1 MRLSTPV
8 KVAFGYL
15 LLTVLLIVSVNY
27 IYRQMK
33 QLTQRNNIEELQNER
48 RHLTHTIVSQL
59 YAAEVVAQTLSAGQL
74 DNYWSYRKA
83 MKETKNSIDS
93 LRSLLNDS
101 IQLLRLDT
109 VQILLTKKERNTRQL
124 LTALQDNEPDKLY
137 RQQVEELIQQQDS
150 ILGQQHIH
158 KKVVTKKHTSY
169 TVEKKKGFFKRLVAV
184 FSPGKGDSTEVRN
197 VIQEEY
203 VDTLT
208 EAYNLVDTV
217 AHLLHGIQ
225 NKVYETRQQHTE
237 QINKRI
243 YLIQLAGTQLSV
255 KVNQLLEDIEAEE
268 QQATQLKIQKE
279 QRVRKHSA
287 TIIAGIAVLSVVL
300 ALFFFT
306 LIWRD
311 ISKSNHYRKELE
323 KAKQK
328 AEDLL
333 VAREKLM
340 LTITHDIKAPVGS
353 IIGYLDLL
361 ERLLTEKRA
370 CFYLSNMKNS
380 AQHLLSLVT
389 SLLDFHRLDVQK
401 MDIHKVSFNP
411 YELMESIYNCFL
423 PIAEKKQLLLTK
435 KLASPLNTSFMG
447 DPFRI
452 RQITE
457 NLLSNALKFTK
468 EGKIELFAA
477 YENAQLH
484 FYVKD
489 TGCGITPDE
498 QKKIFQEFTRLR
510 NAQEQEGFGLGLAI
524 TKKLVTLL
532 GGNIKVESRIH
543 EGSCFHV
550 FIPLGDPIRTNTP
563 NEEKLID
570 LPNALQLLLIDDDSI
585 QLNLTKSM
593 LENLYHNSKEK
604 PVIKCCTTSAEL
616 FSELKTHTYH
626 LILTDI
632 QMPEINGFELLQK
645 IRTEVRLK
653 NPADII
659 PIIAITARGDINEND
674 FKKQGF
680 AGCLHKPF
688 SLYELYEAIHEVL
701 RNSNCQLPESN
712 ASAFTQVKESNT
724 SSETLCFDDLLAFS
738 ADDED
743 AAKDIIQ
750 TFIAETENSL
760 KKIELA
766 LKENDMHTLCNVA
779 HKMLPTFTMIKANEI
794 LPTLKWLEA
803 QRNESQLSPRAME
816 EGKKIE
822 KYTQFVIEYTRK
834 KYFTK

>member
-169 TVEKKKGFFKRLVAV
+169 TVEKKKGFFKRLAAV

-570 LPNALQLLLIDDDSI
+570 LPNALRLLLIDDDSI

-659 PIIAITARGDINEND
+659 PVIAITARGDINEND

-701 RNSNCQLPESN
+701 KNSNCQLPESN

-794 LPTLKWLEA
+794 LPALKWLEA

-834 KYFTK
+834 QYFTK

>member
-169 TVEKKKGFFKRLVAV
+169 TVEKKKGFFKRLAAV

-333 VAREKLM
+333 VARENLM

-570 LPNALQLLLIDDDSI
+570 LPNALRLLLIDDDSI

>member
-169 TVEKKKGFFKRLVAV
+169 TVEKKKGFFKRLAAV

-477 YENAQLH
+477 YENTQLH

-570 LPNALQLLLIDDDSI
+570 LPNALRLLLIDDDSI

-659 PIIAITARGDINEND
+659 PVIAITARGDINEND

-701 RNSNCQLPESN
+701 KNSNCQLPESN

-738 ADDED
+738 ADDEE

-794 LPTLKWLEA
+794 LPALKWLEA

-816 EGKKIE
+816 EGKKVE

>member
-169 TVEKKKGFFKRLVAV
+169 TVEKKKGFFKRLAAV

-225 NKVYETRQQHTE
+225 TKVYETRQQHTE

-300 ALFFFT
+300 ALFFFA

-389 SLLDFHRLDVQK
+389 SLLDLHRLDVQK

-498 QKKIFQEFTRLR
+498 QKKIFQEFTRLH

-524 TKKLVTLL
+524 TRKLVTLL
-532 GGNIKVESRIH
+532 SGNIRVESCIN

-550 FIPLGDPIRTNTP
+550 FIPLGDPVQTNAA
-563 NEEKLID
+563 NEERMID
-570 LPNALQLLLIDDDSI
+570 LPNALRLLLIDDDSI

-616 FSELKTHTYH
+616 FSELKAHTYH

-645 IRTEVRLK
+645 IRKEVELEGQI
-653 NPADII
+653 NAI
-659 PIIAITARGDINEND
+659 PVIAITAREDIDEND

-680 AGCLHKPF
+680 TGCLHKPF

-701 RNSNCQLPESN
+701 KNSNCQLPGSN

-738 ADDED
+738 ADDEE

-750 TFIAETENSL
+750 TFISETENSL
-760 KKIELA
+760 KKIELS
-766 LKENDMHTLCNVA
+766 LEENDMHTLCNVA

-794 LPTLKWLEA
+794 LPALKWLEA
-803 QRNESQLSPRAME
+803 QRNESKLSARAME
-816 EGKKIE
+816 EGGKIE
-822 KYTQFVIEYTRK
+822 KYTQFVIKYTRK
-834 KYFTK
+834 KYFAK

>member
-1 MRLSTPV
+1 
-8 KVAFGYL
+8 
-15 LLTVLLIVSVNY
+15 
-27 IYRQMK
+27 
-33 QLTQRNNIEELQNER
+33 
-48 RHLTHTIVSQL
+48 
-59 YAAEVVAQTLSAGQL
+59 
-74 DNYWSYRKA
+74 
-83 MKETKNSIDS
+83 
-93 LRSLLNDS
+93 
-101 IQLLRLDT
+101 
-109 VQILLTKKERNTRQL
+109 
-124 LTALQDNEPDKLY
+124 
-137 RQQVEELIQQQDS
+137 
-150 ILGQQHIH
+150 
-158 KKVVTKKHTSY
+158 
-169 TVEKKKGFFKRLVAV
+169 
-184 FSPGKGDSTEVRN
+184 
-197 VIQEEY
+197 
-203 VDTLT
+203 
-208 EAYNLVDTV
+208 
-217 AHLLHGIQ
+217 
-225 NKVYETRQQHTE
+225 
-237 QINKRI
+237 
-243 YLIQLAGTQLSV
+243 
-255 KVNQLLEDIEAEE
+255 
-268 QQATQLKIQKE
+268 
-279 QRVRKHSA
+279 
-287 TIIAGIAVLSVVL
+287 
-300 ALFFFT
+300 
-306 LIWRD
+306 
-311 ISKSNHYRKELE
+311 
-323 KAKQK
+323 
-328 AEDLL
+328 
-333 VAREKLM
+333 
-340 LTITHDIKAPVGS
+340 
-353 IIGYLDLL
+353 
-361 ERLLTEKRA
+361 
-370 CFYLSNMKNS
+370 
-380 AQHLLSLVT
+380 
-389 SLLDFHRLDVQK
+389 
-401 MDIHKVSFNP
+401 
-411 YELMESIYNCFL
+411 
-423 PIAEKKQLLLTK
+423 
-435 KLASPLNTSFMG
+435 MG

-532 GGNIKVESRIH
+532 SGNIRVESRIN

-550 FIPLGDPIRTNTP
+550 FIPLGDPVQTNTP
-563 NEEKLID
+563 NEERMID
-570 LPNALQLLLIDDDSI
+570 LPNALRLLLIDDDSI

-604 PVIKCCTTSAEL
+604 PIIKCCTTSAEL
-616 FSELKTHTYH
+616 FSELKAHTYH

-645 IRTEVRLK
+645 IRKEVKLEGQT
-653 NPADII
+653 NAI
-659 PIIAITARGDINEND
+659 PVIAITARGDIDEND

-701 RNSNCQLPESN
+701 KNSNCQLPESN

-738 ADDED
+738 ADDEE

-750 TFIAETENSL
+750 TFISETENSL

-794 LPTLKWLEA
+794 LPALKWLEA

>member
-169 TVEKKKGFFKRLVAV
+169 TVEKKKGFFKRLAAV

-468 EGKIELFAA
+468 EGKIELFTA

-794 LPTLKWLEA
+794 LPALKWLEA

-816 EGKKIE
+816 EGKKVE

>member
-169 TVEKKKGFFKRLVAV
+169 TVEKKKGFFKRLAAV

-468 EGKIELFAA
+468 EGKIELFTA

>member
-83 MKETKNSIDS
+83 MKETKNFIDS

-169 TVEKKKGFFKRLVAV
+169 TVEKKKGFFKRLAAV

-411 YELMESIYNCFL
+411 YELMENIYNCFL

-570 LPNALQLLLIDDDSI
+570 LPNALRLLLIDDDSI

-659 PIIAITARGDINEND
+659 PVIAITARGDINEND

-701 RNSNCQLPESN
+701 KNSNCQLPESN

-738 ADDED
+738 ADDEE

-794 LPTLKWLEA
+794 LPALKWLEA

-816 EGKKIE
+816 EGKKVE

-834 KYFTK
+834 KYFSE

>member
-169 TVEKKKGFFKRLVAV
+169 TVEKKKGFFKRLAAV

-550 FIPLGDPIRTNTP
+550 FIPLGDPIRTNTS

-570 LPNALQLLLIDDDSI
+570 LPNALRLLLIDDDSI

-659 PIIAITARGDINEND
+659 PVIAITARGDIDEND

-701 RNSNCQLPESN
+701 KNSNCQLPESN